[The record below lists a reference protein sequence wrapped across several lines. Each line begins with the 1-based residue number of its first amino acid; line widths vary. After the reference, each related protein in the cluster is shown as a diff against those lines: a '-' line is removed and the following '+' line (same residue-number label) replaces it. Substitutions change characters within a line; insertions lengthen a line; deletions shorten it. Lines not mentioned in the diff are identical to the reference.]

1 MRCDVHTILIVVLSH
16 LSFYLYMIAANHNYY
31 IALHKR
37 KMISYNL
44 IFMLYVFICRLFITV
59 SLQYHL
65 KIDKL
70 TSYAATK

>member
-1 MRCDVHTILIVVLSH
+1 ML
-16 LSFYLYMIAANHNYY
+16 NQNYENVD
-31 IALHKR
+31 A
-37 KMISYNL
+37 
-44 IFMLYVFICRLFITV
+44 VFITV

>member
-1 MRCDVHTILIVVLSH
+1 MFLILFEML
-16 LSFYLYMIAANHNYY
+16 NQNYENVD
-31 IALHKR
+31 A
-37 KMISYNL
+37 
-44 IFMLYVFICRLFITV
+44 VTV